1 MDGTAS
7 TKMSNSI
14 DYEQLVEAELA
25 AASRGETID
34 QRRRHLDQVAV
45 YAASGEMYRGENVLP
60 VIKQ

>member
-1 MDGTAS
+1 
-7 TKMSNSI
+7 MSNSI